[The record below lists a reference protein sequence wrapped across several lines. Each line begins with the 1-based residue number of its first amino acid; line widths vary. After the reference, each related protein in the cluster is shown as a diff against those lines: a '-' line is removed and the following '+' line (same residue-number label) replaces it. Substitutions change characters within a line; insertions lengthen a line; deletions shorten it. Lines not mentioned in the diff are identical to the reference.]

1 MNFLWKEIPR
11 LLFTV
16 LCASTL
22 PLRSVPNVCHR
33 HKALPLHQPES
44 VRVVRPSLP
53 FKKDFLCYCYSVT
66 FLWRNK
72 EFRLRNSRAR
82 ARLRQQ
88 TFPLGAKRASPG
100 GFLCHGNE
108 VSYDTK
114 KQKSPDLATS
124 ASHVYLRHPYVGIIQ
139 IRLSVEGHTFLSA
152 RHTSSRLFYCRI
164 LS

>member
-1 MNFLWKEIPR
+1 M
-11 LLFTV
+11 
-16 LCASTL
+16 
-22 PLRSVPNVCHR
+22 
-33 HKALPLHQPES
+33 
-44 VRVVRPSLP
+44 
-53 FKKDFLCYCYSVT
+53 
-66 FLWRNK
+66 
-72 EFRLRNSRAR
+72 RNSRAR

-152 RHTSSRLFYCRI
+152 CHTSSRLFYCRI
-164 LS
+164 LSYLVFSKKARKIENLSNYSNCRIFPTVRLFQLSNFSNCAVAIRQMDFIFHHSPMPRPRVPPPCRPPPPW